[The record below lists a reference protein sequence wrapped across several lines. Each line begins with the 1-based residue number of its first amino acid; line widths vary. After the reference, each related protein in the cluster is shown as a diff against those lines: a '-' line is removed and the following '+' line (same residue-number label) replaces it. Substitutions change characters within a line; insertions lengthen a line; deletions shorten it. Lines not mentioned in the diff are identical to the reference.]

1 LTLTR
6 ISNSSNLEERYYIEV
21 NDIMWL

>member
-1 LTLTR
+1 LSLTR
-6 ISNSSNLEERYYIEV
+6 ISNSTNLEERYYIEV

>member
-1 LTLTR
+1 LTR

>member
-1 LTLTR
+1 LTR
-6 ISNSSNLEERYYIEV
+6 ISNSANLEERYYIEV

>member
-6 ISNSSNLEERYYIEV
+6 ISNSSNLEERYYIDV